1 MVEESRELQ
10 HIPVMATQV
19 VTGLQLAQGQ
29 VVVDATAGLGGHT
42 RLMAELVNPGTVYAF
57 DRDARNLEIA
67 RRNLADLSNVQFVH
81 ASFAQ
86 MAEHVK
92 RVDRALFDLGFSSAH
107 VDDASRGFSFMH
119 DGPLDM
125 RYDIR
130 QELTAAMIVNSWPK
144 DELARLMRKYGEEPR
159 AHRIADAIFL
169 ARKKERITRTV
180 QLADIVCTVVP
191 RFGKRHPA
199 TTLFQA
205 LRIAVNDEFGELEIA
220 FKALEEVMAPGGKV
234 AFLTFHS
241 IEDRLVKQW
250 IKGSELFEQDT
261 KKPLAP
267 TREEIKSNP
276 RARSAKL
283 RIATRI

>member
-1 MVEESRELQ
+1 MVEDSQELQ

-57 DRDARNLEIA
+57 DRDARNIEIA
-67 RRNLADLSNVQFVH
+67 RRNLADFSNVQFVH

-125 RYDIR
+125 R
-130 QELTAAMIVNSWPK
+130 
-144 DELARLMRKYGEEPR
+144 
-159 AHRIADAIFL
+159 
-169 ARKKERITRTV
+169 
-180 QLADIVCTVVP
+180 
-191 RFGKRHPA
+191 
-199 TTLFQA
+199 
-205 LRIAVNDEFGELEIA
+205 
-220 FKALEEVMAPGGKV
+220 
-234 AFLTFHS
+234 
-241 IEDRLVKQW
+241 
-250 IKGSELFEQDT
+250 
-261 KKPLAP
+261 
-267 TREEIKSNP
+267 
-276 RARSAKL
+276 
-283 RIATRI
+283 

>member
-67 RRNLADLSNVQFVH
+67 RRNLGGLSNVQFVH

-220 FKALEEVMAPGGKV
+220 FKALEEVMVPGGKV

>member
-1 MVEESRELQ
+1 
-10 HIPVMATQV
+10 
-19 VTGLQLAQGQ
+19 
-29 VVVDATAGLGGHT
+29 
-42 RLMAELVNPGTVYAF
+42 
-57 DRDARNLEIA
+57 
-67 RRNLADLSNVQFVH
+67 
-81 ASFAQ
+81 

-125 RYDIR
+125 RYDTD

-180 QLADIVCTVVP
+180 QLADIVCSVVP

-220 FKALEEVMAPGGKV
+220 FKALEEVMVPGGKV

-241 IEDRLVKQW
+241 IEDRIVKQW
-250 IKGSELFEQDT
+250 LKGSELFEQDT

-267 TREEIKSNP
+267 TRDEIKSNP